1 MLLNAIEEQKR
12 QPPLESRSRNARR
25 SVQMRHII
33 LFSIAGVVLA
43 GVVAWVVTSIQ
54 SPKIPT
60 VSQFDPFSLEE
71 RAKNLPPQEW
81 LDRNMWP
88 NNVD

>member
-1 MLLNAIEEQKR
+1 
-12 QPPLESRSRNARR
+12 
-25 SVQMRHII
+25 MRHII
-33 LFSIAGVVLA
+33 LFSIAAVALA
-43 GVVAWVVTSIQ
+43 GVAAWVVTSIQ
-54 SPKIPT
+54 SPKTPT

-71 RAKNLPPQEW
+71 KAKKLPTQEW